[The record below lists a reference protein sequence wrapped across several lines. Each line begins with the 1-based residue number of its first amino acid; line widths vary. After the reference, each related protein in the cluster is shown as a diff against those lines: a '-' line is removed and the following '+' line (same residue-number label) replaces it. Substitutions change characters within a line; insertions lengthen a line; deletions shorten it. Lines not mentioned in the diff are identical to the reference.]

1 MTPKQRQRRQGGNWK
16 QSTKKKTQAHAEAEF
31 PDKREEEDYTVLPIW
46 KVKPSKWDKGRNV
59 RIPTKLSE
67 DLAEET
73 GIHIGDGALS
83 IGTKKSGYQYYWHRI
98 SMSHRDDFVYM
109 ICHVQPLIQ
118 RLYNVPIRTRIDP
131 GSEFNYDYESRAIA
145 HFKSRV
151 LGLPVGRKK
160 DITIP
165 AFFTKNS
172 KLTRACI
179 RGIADTDGTISFNKS
194 GGIHRNPYVAIKNS
208 SKPLILQMAKLI
220 KRELTVK
227 TSLTLDKLY
236 QDSAIMERKIP
247 MNWLR
252 VYGKRELRIWMENIG
267 FANPSKISRLMVW
280 KQYGVLPPY
289 TTFPQRVAMIAG
301 KLDPYDYYRKGD
313 KAFPK
318 PIRISQETLLSV
330 LKTMQQQYG
339 VPQNLPSSFSFL
351 IMKRILLVVEETKN
365 KWSRGGDFHS
375 TTLISRRFELPTV
388 RCPLSA

>member
-1 MTPKQRQRRQGGNWK
+1 MTPKQRQQQGGNWK

-31 PDKREEEDYTVLPIW
+31 PEKREEENYVVLPIW
-46 KVKPSKWDKGRNV
+46 KVKPSTWDKGRNV

-83 IGTKKSGYQYYWHRI
+83 ISTKKTGYHCYWHRV
-98 SMSHRDDFVYM
+98 SSSLRDDFVYM
-109 ICHVQPLIQ
+109 KCHVLPLIQ
-118 RLYNVPIRTRIDP
+118 RLYNVPTRIKIQP
-131 GSEFNYDYESRAIA
+131 ESEFSYVYESRAIA
-145 HFKSRV
+145 QFKSKV

-160 DITIP
+160 NITIP
-165 AFFTKNS
+165 MVFTKNS
-172 KLTRACI
+172 KLTRACLK
-179 RGIADTDGTISFNKS
+179 GIADTDGTIVFNKS
-194 GGIHRNPYVAIKNS
+194 GGIHRNPHVAIKNS

-220 KRELTVK
+220 KRELDVN

-236 QDSAIMERKIP
+236 QDSAIMERKTP

-252 VYGKRELRIWMENIG
+252 VYGKRELHIWMEKIG

-289 TTFPQRVAMIAG
+289 TTFPQRVAMIAR

-318 PIRISQETLLSV
+318 PIKISQETLLSV
-330 LKTMQQQYG
+330 LEEMQRQYG
-339 VPQNLPSSFSFL
+339 VPQNLPSSLSLL
-351 IMKRILLVVEETKN
+351 IIGLILLLSEEIT
-365 KWSRGGDFHS
+365 KWSRGGDSHS
-375 TTLISRRFELPTV
+375 TTLTSRRFELPTI